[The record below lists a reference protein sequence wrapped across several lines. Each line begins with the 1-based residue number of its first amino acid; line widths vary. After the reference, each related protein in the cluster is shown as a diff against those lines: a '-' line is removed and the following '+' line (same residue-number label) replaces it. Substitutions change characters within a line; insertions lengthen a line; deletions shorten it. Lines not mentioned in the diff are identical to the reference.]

1 MGWSMGG
8 AISLQ
13 VATRS
18 ANAGV
23 LRGII
28 LESPVVNWIDTLNY
42 QTDIMNVPRQ
52 ISAGARGI
60 ISSRW
65 GSALTGQASPI
76 DLARLNFVE
85 RASELTLP
93 ILLMH
98 SADDGFVPP
107 YASRELAALRPDIV
121 TYDEFS
127 VARHAKLWN
136 YDPVRFNDDIGRW
149 LNRLP

>member
-1 MGWSMGG
+1 
-8 AISLQ
+8 
-13 VATRS
+13 
-18 ANAGV
+18 
-23 LRGII
+23 
-28 LESPVVNWIDTLNY
+28 
-42 QTDIMNVPRQ
+42 
-52 ISAGARGI
+52 
-60 ISSRW
+60 
-65 GSALTGQASPI
+65 
-76 DLARLNFVE
+76 
-85 RASELTLP
+85 
-93 ILLMH
+93 MH